1 MRRDRDIAPYRQ
13 AARAVRAA
21 TGRCG
26 ASREARRPSIAP
38 YRDGTAPRGTAR
50 GHARTRATGPHH
62 GAGRR
67 VGARGSELTAE
78 GSGAYTCGMASPFNP
93 NQCIRSIDE
102 ILTPAELKRFDP
114 ILPQQEKNILQF
126 RRTIRNILDGTD
138 VRLLAVVGPC
148 SIHDVEGA
156 DEYARKLAALSH
168 ELSESLYVI
177 MRVYFEKPRS
187 TTNWSGFLT
196 DPYMDGTFH
205 VEDGLKAARKFLH
218 HLLRME
224 LPAGTEALDPFV
236 PTYLG
241 DLFSWMCIGQRA
253 AESNAHRQIASG
265 LPVPV
270 GFKNALRSDG
280 LQFTAEGIR
289 LAFRPHDYLGLN
301 DDGKLSVV
309 HTAGN
314 AYAHLVLRGAGE
326 SPNYGSTSINMAE
339 DALERA
345 GVAQH
350 ILVDCSHGN
359 SDYEAQRQGDV
370 LHDVLAQI
378 ENGNSSICGFML
390 ESYLGWGAQKAELNS
405 SKLKYGVSVT
415 DPCIDWET
423 TEALLREA
431 AERFQKVRED
441 MGL

>member
-1 MRRDRDIAPYRQ
+1 
-13 AARAVRAA
+13 
-21 TGRCG
+21 
-26 ASREARRPSIAP
+26 
-38 YRDGTAPRGTAR
+38 
-50 GHARTRATGPHH
+50 
-62 GAGRR
+62 
-67 VGARGSELTAE
+67 
-78 GSGAYTCGMASPFNP
+78 MASPFNP

-102 ILTPAELKRFDP
+102 ILSPAELKRFDP

-126 RRTIRNILDGTD
+126 RKTIRNILDGTD

-168 ELSESLYVI
+168 ELSESLYII

-289 LAFRPHDYLGLN
+289 LASRPHDYLGLN
-301 DDGKLSVV
+301 EDGKLSVV

-390 ESYLGWGAQKAELNS
+390 ESYLGWGAQKVQLNS
-405 SKLKYGVSVT
+405 SKLQYGVSVT

-423 TEALLREA
+423 TETLLREA

>member
-1 MRRDRDIAPYRQ
+1 M
-13 AARAVRAA
+13 
-21 TGRCG
+21 
-26 ASREARRPSIAP
+26 
-38 YRDGTAPRGTAR
+38 
-50 GHARTRATGPHH
+50 
-62 GAGRR
+62 
-67 VGARGSELTAE
+67 TAE

-289 LAFRPHDYLGLN
+289 LASRPHDYLGLN

-390 ESYLGWGAQKAELNS
+390 ESYLGWGAQKVELNA